1 MITKP
6 KSQKTSSLTSSRWGN
21 LQSYVLG
28 FLTAVLI
35 GYFLLY
41 NHFIQIGKRCC
52 WLLLSAILSVSWP
65 AASSSES
72 PHSKGSSLTKSSLRT
87 EEKAEI
93 QQLLRN
99 VDQLY
104 EKMKL
109 ARPHQAAD
117 SRVQAA
123 RDSTASGAQQHPQPR
138 PQSDRNGGS
147 IQLRADVGELSDYKG
162 LKLDSLQRHLSA
174 DHSKDVVFGN
184 YLMLCCTAGGWD

>member
-6 KSQKTSSLTSSRWGN
+6 KSQKTSSLTFSRWGN

-52 WLLLSAILSVSWP
+52 WVLLSAILSVSWL

-109 ARPHQAAD
+109 SRPHQAAD
-117 SRVQAA
+117 SRVQA
-123 RDSTASGAQQHPQPR
+123 TASGAQQQPQPR

-147 IQLRADVGELSDYKG
+147 IQLRADVGDLSDYKG
-162 LKLDSLQRHLSA
+162 LQLDALQHHLSA
-174 DHSKDVVFGN
+174 DHSKDVVFG
-184 YLMLCCTAGGWD
+184 